1 MRLTTFTDY
10 SLRVLM
16 YLAASPEKRA
26 TIAEVSEAFGISEHH
41 VVKVVHF
48 LGKEGFLLNTRGRG
62 GGLEL
67 ARAPSAINVGHVVR
81 LAEGGDNAAECFE
94 RGSNACVVIKACR
107 LRGVLE
113 EALGN
118 FYATLERYTL
128 EDLRMQR
135 KVQWLNA

>member
-26 TIAEVSEAFGISEHH
+26 TIAGVAEAFGISEHH

-67 ARAPSAINVGHVVR
+67 ARAPSAINIGSVVR
-81 LAEGGDNAAECFE
+81 LAEGGDVPAECFDRE
-94 RGSNACVVIKACR
+94 SNACVLIKACR

-113 EALGN
+113 EALAN
-118 FYATLERYTL
+118 FYATLERYSL
-128 EDLRMQR
+128 EDLRMQKR
-135 KVQWLNA
+135 VPWLNA

>member
-16 YLAASPEKRA
+16 YLAASPDKRA
-26 TIAEVSEAFGISEHH
+26 TIAGVAEAFGISEHH

-67 ARAPSAINVGHVVR
+67 ARQPSAINIGQVVR
-81 LAEGGDNAAECFE
+81 LAEGGDVPAECFDRE
-94 RGSNACVVIKACR
+94 SGACVLIKACR

-113 EALGN
+113 EAVAN
-118 FYATLERYTL
+118 FYATLERYSL

-135 KVQWLNA
+135 KIQWLNQ

>member
-1 MRLTTFTDY
+1 VRLTTFTDY

-81 LAEGGDNAAECFE
+81 LAEGGDHAAECFE

>member
-81 LAEGGDNAAECFE
+81 LAEGGDHAAECFD

-128 EDLRMQR
+128 EDLRLQR